1 MTSALSQGALIAAAL
16 RLGAV
21 TISGWSAREA
31 ALARAAATTIDA
43 RTARRLRERIR
54 VGEDPLGEAFS
65 AMRSPDLRRPL
76 GATYTPP
83 VIVEAMLEWSRA
95 HIVPDRVV
103 DPGTGS
109 GRFLLRAAPIFPRA
123 TLLGVEID
131 PLAAL
136 IARAN
141 LAAAGLARRSHVA
154 LCDYRDF
161 LSRDDVRVSAVT
173 RASARAQT
181 LFIGN
186 PPYVRHHLIEARWK
200 DWLVRGWRSLGIR
213 ASRLAGLHVH
223 FFLATLLAARPGDA
237 GAFITAAEWLD
248 VNYGSALRAAFLGK
262 LGGMGIITVEPRA
275 SAFADAATT
284 SAITLFKIGERVSQV
299 RFRRLERIAPGTS
312 LTGGTSLA
320 GGTNLADGASLAGG
334 VPVSRQVLEREPR
347 WSKLSAARPQSRM
360 ARTSKPMRSGDR
372 PRLADLV
379 QLGELCRVHRGQ
391 ATGANAVWIAGE
403 EARDLPASVLM
414 ATVTRARELISAGR
428 VLRSLESLR
437 RVVDLPRDLSE
448 LAASQ
453 RLPVEAFL
461 KAARRRGA
469 DRSYL
474 ARHRHA
480 WWSVE
485 LRAPAPILATYMARR
500 PPVFTRNVAGA
511 RHLNIAHGLYPRVEL
526 NEAQLMGLVDYLS
539 TRVRIEDGRTYAGGL
554 TKFEPREMERLLVP
568 RPEALSA

>member
-1 MTSALSQGALIAAAL
+1 VTSTLSQGALIAAAL
-16 RLGAV
+16 RLGAP

-43 RTARRLRERIR
+43 RTARRLRERIWG
-54 VGEDPLGEAFS
+54 GEDPLGEAFS
-65 AMRSPDLRRPL
+65 ALRAPELRRPL

-83 VIVEAMLEWSRA
+83 VIVDAMLEWSRA
-95 HIVPDRVV
+95 HIAPERVV

-109 GRFLLRAAPIFPRA
+109 GRFLLRAAPVFPRA
-123 TLLGVEID
+123 MLIGVEID
-131 PLAAL
+131 PLAA
-136 IARAN
+136 IIGRAN
-141 LAAAGLARRSHVA
+141 LAAAGLVRRSHIA

-161 LSRDDVRVSAVT
+161 PSCDVAQAPGIA
-173 RASARAQT
+173 RASARTRT

-186 PPYVRHHLIEARWK
+186 PPYVRHHLIETRWK

-237 GAFITAAEWLD
+237 GAFLTAAEWLD

-262 LGGMGIITVEPRA
+262 LGGMGVVTLEPRA
-275 SAFADAATT
+275 CAFADAATT
-284 SAITLFKIGERVSQV
+284 SAITLFRIGERASQI
-299 RFRRLERIAPGTS
+299 RFRRLKRIAGGMS
-312 LTGGTSLA
+312 LTY
-320 GGTNLADGASLAGG
+320 GARHAQD
-334 VPVSRQVLEREPR
+334 VRVSRHVLEREPR
-347 WSKLSAARPQSRM
+347 WSKLSAARPQSRT
-360 ARTSKPMRSGDR
+360 AATGNRMRSAD
-372 PRLADLV
+372 LARQGDLV

-391 ATGANAVWIAGE
+391 ATGANEVWIAGE
-403 EARDLPASVLM
+403 EARDLPASVLIP
-414 ATVTRARELISAGR
+414 TVTRARELISAGR
-428 VLRSLESLR
+428 VLGSLESLR
-437 RVVDLPRDLSE
+437 RVVDLPRDLSDLE
-448 LAASQ
+448 ASQ
-453 RLPVEAFL
+453 RPPVEAFL

-480 WWSVE
+480 WWSVQ

-526 NEAQLMGLVDYLS
+526 SEAQLMGLVDYLS
-539 TRVRIEDGRTYAGGL
+539 TRVRVEDGRTYAGGL

-568 RPEALSA
+568 RPDALSA